1 MQNSKT
7 TIGRSHIAAISVHPG
22 ASTLQVPQTQTF
34 VSTGFL

>member
-7 TIGRSHIAAISVHPG
+7 TIGRSHIAAISVYLD

-34 VSTGFL
+34 VSSGFL